1 MNNISFKKTKFRLTL
16 FFSLIVFF
24 ITIFLWFFYF
34 SFKFYNTY
42 SNQKIIFNQSVLEN
56 TKILNN
62 QLKIWEI
69 FWIRRPDF
77 ELKKRNNWP
86 FWPKNNL
93 NFVVIDK
100 TFENIIYDNI
110 YQNISIDHDLYVL
123 DFWKTYLID
132 NYFITKRQIN
142 SLTKNY
148 QVYFFDKQV
157 YGFIDYFK
165 DLFLFLIL
173 SFAFSFVV
181 FYIWSLFVEKILAP
195 IKQTLWDLNDFIH
208 NANHE
213 LKTPLSVISSNLQ
226 LALKLK
232 IYDED
237 LIKNSILEINKSSN
251 LITVLSELSDIKN
264 IENKQNINFKTEFEF
279 IIWEFKNKIDEK
291 NITLNLNY
299 INDFDLE
306 INKNYFH
313 ILFSNLLWN
322 AIKYN
327 LENNWIINIEVS
339 KDYFSIENTWEWIE
353 KDDLEKIF
361 DRFYKTDKSRNS
373 DGFWIWLSL
382 VKKICDVYFWK
393 IDVVSNINS
402 KTKFKIFFK

>member
-1 MNNISFKKTKFRLTL
+1 MNNISFKKTKFKLTL
-16 FFSLIVFF
+16 FFSLIVFC

-34 SFKFYNTY
+34 TFKFYNTY
-42 SNQKIIFNQSVLEN
+42 STQKVVFNEQILEN

-69 FWIRRPDF
+69 FWIKRPEFD
-77 ELKKRNNWP
+77 LKKRNWP

-100 TFENIIYDNI
+100 TFDKVIYDNI
-110 YQNISIDHDLYVL
+110 FQNISIDHDLYSL
-123 DFWKTYLID
+123 EFWKIYLLD
-132 NYFITKRQIN
+132 GYFISKKNI
-142 SLTKNY
+142 SSITKNY
-148 QVYFFDKQV
+148 QVYYFDKQKYSLV
-157 YGFIDYFK
+157 DYFK
-165 DLFLFLIL
+165 DLILFLVL
-173 SFAFSFVV
+173 SFVFSFVV
-181 FYIWSLFVEKILAP
+181 FYIWSLFVEKILQP
-195 IKQTLWDLNDFIH
+195 IKDTISDLNDFIH

-232 IYDED
+232 IYDEE

-264 IENKQNINFKTEFEF
+264 IENKQKINFKTELEF
-279 IIWEFKNKIDEK
+279 IIWEFKNSILEK
-291 NITLNLNY
+291 NISLNVNY
-299 INDFDLE
+299 INDFDIE

-327 LENNWIINIEVS
+327 LEKSWKIDIEVS
-339 KDYFSIENTWEWIE
+339 KDYFSIENTWDWIE
-353 KDDLEKIF
+353 KQDLEKIF

-373 DGFWIWLSL
+373 EWFWIWLSL

-393 IDVVSNINS
+393 INVISEPNF
-402 KTKFKIFFK
+402 KTKFKIYFK